1 MPLEREQRLVRL
13 DIQSELD
20 GIMPRRNRQRHVLP
34 APVYSLIT
42 HATFIPRSSK
52 ADVVALHS
60 ARPSEPK
67 GRVIA
72 LKVPFFHTSHGAFFR
87 HERTRQATAP
97 RLRPDA
103 SAYHQPYYGTRLVRF
118 DIAAE
123 LERIPPKHNSHGIVW
138 TAPRYAWITH
148 AAFRPH
154 TTKPDV
160 VTLYSSRPIE
170 PEGRVL
176 KFKVPFVHTAHGVFY
191 RPREA

>member
-1 MPLEREQRLVRL
+1 MPLERGRRLVRV

-20 GIMPRRNRQRHVLP
+20 GILPQRNRQRYVLP
-34 APVYSLIT
+34 APAYSRIT
-42 HATFIPRSSK
+42 HATFIPRRTA

-72 LKVPFFHTSHGAFFR
+72 LKVPLFHTSHGAFFR
-87 HERTRQATAP
+87 HSERARQARGDVAP
-97 RLRPDA
+97 D
-103 SAYHQPYYGTRLVRF
+103 YGTRLVRF

-123 LERIPPKHNSHGIVW
+123 LERIPPKRNSHGIVW

-154 TTKPDV
+154 TTKPDS
-160 VTLYSSRPIE
+160 VTLCSARPTE

-191 RPREA
+191 RPREP